1 MPIKPLLLIAHHP
14 LCEPEKFNQEVQ
26 NTEVAY
32 NCHSHTC
39 HAVKFSSRLRRSKSQ
54 LFDQL
59 PKTSNLP
66 AILDVGQCD
75 MPIAEEDTALAKP
88 VPTKRYVSPSDVRP
102 YLRLSQDPTSMLPRK
117 NKKSGRSRVLTD
129 TP

>member
-1 MPIKPLLLIAHHP
+1 LLLIAYHP

-26 NTEVAY
+26 NTEVAC

-39 HAVKFSSRLRRSKSQ
+39 HTVKFSSRLRLPKSQ
-54 LFDQL
+54 LFGL
-59 PKTSNLP
+59 LLKTSNLP
-66 AILDVGQCD
+66 ALLDVSQCD
-75 MPIAEEDTALAKP
+75 MLIAEEDTALEKP
-88 VPTKRYVSPSDVRP
+88 LVTKTYVSPSDVRP

-129 TP
+129 NP